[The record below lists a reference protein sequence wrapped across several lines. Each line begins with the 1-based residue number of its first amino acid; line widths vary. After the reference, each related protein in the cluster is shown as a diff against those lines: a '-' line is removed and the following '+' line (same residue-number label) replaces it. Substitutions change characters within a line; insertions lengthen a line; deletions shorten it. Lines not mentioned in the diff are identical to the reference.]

1 MAAIL
6 FDIGGPI
13 LPEEKLYEAYLG
25 TVKSA
30 LRDAGTPVSD
40 GEFDAAVER
49 CILSFVPSLTKAVAW
64 QFTKPDAERCL
75 SIVAEA
81 RTRFGEWSRATERT
95 LRPGIA
101 GLIESLSGRHK
112 LALAAN
118 ASGYGPLGELGLLRW
133 FESVQVSGD
142 LDFAK
147 PDPRFFLHILGNLGA
162 QPEDAIMI
170 GDRLDNDIVP
180 AKMLGMKAIL
190 FRTGPYAILEP
201 RTPDE
206 VPDAEVETIDEL
218 ADTLSL
224 CNAMGGNTR
233 PPA

>member
-13 LPEEKLYEAYLG
+13 LPEEELYEVYLG
-25 TVKSA
+25 TLKSA
-30 LRDAGTPVSD
+30 LRHVGIPLSD
-40 GEFDAAVER
+40 EEFDAAVER
-49 CILSFVPSLTKAVAW
+49 SILSFVPSLTKAVAW
-64 QFTKPDAERCL
+64 QFTKPDRARCL
-75 SIVAEA
+75 AVVAEG
-81 RTRFGEWSRATERT
+81 RSRFGKSGRERAV
-95 LRPGIA
+95 RPGIA
-101 GLIESLSGRHK
+101 ELIESLSGKHK

-118 ASGYGPLGELGLLRW
+118 TSTNQALKGHDLLQW
-133 FESVQVSGD
+133 FDSVEVSGD

-162 QPEDAIMI
+162 RPEDAIMI
-170 GDRLDNDIVP
+170 GDRLDNDIIP

-206 VPDAEVETIDEL
+206 VPDAVVATVDEL
-218 ADTLSL
+218 DGALRNWVSE
-224 CNAMGGNTR
+224 
-233 PPA
+233 